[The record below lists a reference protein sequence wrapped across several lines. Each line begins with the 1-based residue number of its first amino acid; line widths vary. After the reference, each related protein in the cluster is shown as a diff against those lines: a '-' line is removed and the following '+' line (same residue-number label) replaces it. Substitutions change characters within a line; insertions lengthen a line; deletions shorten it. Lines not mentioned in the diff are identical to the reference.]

1 MFKSW
6 QSITLW
12 KRVLIGLAIGVTVGL
27 GLREG
32 LGEPAAIEF
41 GNTWIQPW
49 GQAFVR
55 LIKMLIVPLIV
66 TTLVSG
72 VTAMGDP
79 KRLGSLGLRTISLYL
94 VTTFFAVSLGL
105 AIGTVLKPGVGV
117 KYDGLCRSNAGDHS

>member
-12 KRVLIGLAIGVTVGL
+12 IRVLIGLGL
-27 GLREG
+27 GVALGLGTRHG
-32 LGEPAAIEF
+32 LGELTTVDASGNTITLSGIERSIEI
-41 GNTWIQPW
+41 GNTWFQPW

-79 KRLGSLGLRTISLYL
+79 KKLGSLGLRTIALLSL
-94 VTTFFAVSLGL
+94 
-105 AIGTVLKPGVGV
+105 I
-117 KYDGLCRSNAGDHS
+117 HI